1 MLVVEVG
8 LGVLVVAAALV
19 TMLAVA
25 HCVEASFCET
35 IVGVLVSGK
44 IISTLEQCKNGMR
57 VNEEWEMNISLTVAQ
72 GLSVLSVVYL
82 VGRT

>member
-25 HCVEASFCET
+25 HCVAASVWET

-44 IISTLEQCKNGMR
+44 ITLTLEQCKNGMR
-57 VNEEWEMNISLTVAQ
+57 VNGEWEMNISLTVAQ